1 MGNEI
6 KTDFCGETEWR
17 KIIEILNACADAVKQ
32 ILPDVLIVAHFTN
45 PEREWGINYFA
56 DILNENNYNYDILS
70 TSYYPFWHCDLTN
83 LKNKFNYIE
92 ETYNKKF

>member
-1 MGNEI
+1 MTKNNRNI
-6 KTDFCGETEWR
+6 KSMCRCSKTNFTGYFNCS
-17 KIIEILNACADAVKQ
+17 
-32 ILPDVLIVAHFTN
+32 HFTN

-56 DILNENNYNYDILS
+56 DVLNENNYNYDILS
-70 TSYYPFWHCDLTN
+70 TSYYPFWYGDLTN